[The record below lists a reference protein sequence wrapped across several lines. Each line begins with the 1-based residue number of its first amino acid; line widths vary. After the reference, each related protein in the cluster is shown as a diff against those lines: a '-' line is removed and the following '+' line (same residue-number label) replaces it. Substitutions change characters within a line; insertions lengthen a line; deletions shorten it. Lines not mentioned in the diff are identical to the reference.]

1 MLVKRKD
8 LTRFS
13 FSFGHQQST
22 LSLFLSSLFLLHS
35 LFPFGLNV
43 PSGYP
48 GKLPKN
54 YNAEVDPDPERWIP
68 KRERTYYKGKR
79 QKKGASVGRLPV
91 ACLSSERKEKI
102 S

>member
-1 MLVKRKD
+1 MNV
-8 LTRFS
+8 
-13 FSFGHQQST
+13 ST
-22 LSLFLSSLFLLHS
+22 
-35 LFPFGLNV
+35 
-43 PSGYP
+43 GYS

-91 ACLSSERKEKI
+91 AVCLQNEKKKYANGFALVTLYRI
-102 S
+102 LKVNESVKDR